1 MEYLI
6 MLCLVI
12 IIMILILDKFKVKK
26 IKKDNLVKEK
36 YNPQLPNIMGQPRP
50 SQSQRVPNKTFNIQE
65 SELEIDPSHLDIEY
79 DANENIISQDRQEEQ
94 DYTVNHSA
102 NLEEEEEELSLMYGR
117 SDADSGFAHGVTF
130 EELSAVGIALQ
141 NSDLEPSQKEIAVST
156 IQKIQGTEL
165 FALLEN
171 SMESASIKIAALLD
185 SSLSNETSP
194 SLMRN
199 DNFSI
204 DDFI

>member
-1 MEYLI
+1 M
-6 MLCLVI
+6 I
-12 IIMILILDKFKVKK
+12 IIMILIQDKFKVKK
-26 IKKDNLVKEK
+26 IKKDVLVKEK

-50 SQSQRVPNKTFNIQE
+50 SQSQRVPNKTFDSQE
-65 SELEIDPSHLDIEY
+65 SELEIDPNHLDIEY

-94 DYTVNHSA
+94 DYTVDHSA
-102 NLEEEEEELSLMYGR
+102 NLEEEEEELSLMYRR
-117 SDADSGFAHGVTF
+117 SDADSGFAQGVTF
-130 EELSAVGIALQ
+130 EELS
-141 NSDLEPSQKEIAVST
+141 DLGTVLKKEKLETHQKEIALST

-171 SMESASIKIAALLD
+171 SMESASSKIAALLD
-185 SSLSNETSP
+185 SSLSNETKP